1 MRVFFDSSAFAKRYI
16 EEAGSQEVQQ
26 ILNDASELGLSVL
39 CVPEIIS
46 ALNRR
51 RREQSLTEEMYQQV
65 KAALAQDVG
74 DATVLN
80 LTPSVVARAI
90 FLLEAGT
97 LRTMDSLQVACAVE
111 WEAELFVTAD
121 RRQVSAA
128 DKFGLGYRLL

>member
-1 MRVFFDSSAFAKRYI
+1 MK
-16 EEAGSQEVQQ
+16 
-26 ILNDASELGLSVL
+26 GLSVL

-51 RREQSLTEEMYQQV
+51 RREQALTEEMYQQA

-80 LTPSVVARAI
+80 LTPSVVARAV
-90 FLLEAGT
+90 FLLEVSA
-97 LRTMDSLQVACAVE
+97 LRTMDSLQVASALE

>member
-1 MRVFFDSSAFAKRYI
+1 MRVFLDSSAFAKRYI

-39 CVPEIIS
+39 CIPEIIS

-51 RREQSLTEEMYQQV
+51 HREQSLTEKMYQQA

-74 DATVLN
+74 DATILN

-90 FLLEAGT
+90 SLLEFSA
-97 LRTMDSLQVACAVE
+97 LRTMDSLQIACALE

-121 RRQVSAA
+121 LRQVSAA
-128 DKFGLGYRLL
+128 DDFGLGYRLI